1 MYSSVPIK
9 RGVLQAGGNRVNG
22 LSGGVGE
29 GVMGAVE
36 RTAEVT
42 FLYIIIVE
50 RTSSRPV
57 CLLLDQFYF
66 QFFMH
71 LFTMFIISNV
81 YI

>member
-42 FLYIIIVE
+42 FLYIIIE

-71 LFTMFIISNV
+71 LFTIFTISNV

>member
-36 RTAEVT
+36 WTAEVT
-42 FLYIIIVE
+42 FLYIIIE

-66 QFFMH
+66 QFFMY
-71 LFTMFIISNV
+71 LFTIFTISNV